1 MKKISRLFKVI
12 MISLLVA
19 CMSLG
24 CVCAQDDAIQEDAAV
39 SCDSPANVS
48 IDDSMK
54 LEDVVLNESSK
65 TDSVLKASD
74 ADVVGDDTPESP
86 DLIINLTNDNLGNY
100 FKRGILRTDYNYA
113 TFSLCEDLEDI
124 GPLIIRANNVTI
136 LGNNHT
142 LTNTVF
148 SIEANG
154 VSLSNFTMNET
165 MEFED
170 NEYAAILIYRAND
183 ARISD
188 VNIDYDVP
196 QSTEAYGIYSLG
208 TNRWLNQN
216 LIIANCTINFKG
228 HNAGGGR
235 DYAVRLEYSRNAT
248 FSNNTVNA
256 ELPLRTV
263 DFTGTTAFLYSEFS
277 LAVGIANCDNL
288 TFSGNTVNCSVNKRP
303 ECAYP
308 TLDAIFICD
317 SRNCTFSNNTLMMRD
332 DITFKD
338 EPNYLYGLDIYR
350 VENMLVEHNR
360 FRVETSGGALAAGT
374 AYPIQLTG
382 PANGTIIRYNDIY
395 TRSNGPNLGI
405 FSQNF
410 NGGTFIQILNNR
422 INVTGL
428 AGNHSWALVAGIE
441 VQDDRDI
448 IMNNIIEVHDVSKV
462 KKDDNL
468 YGISYSQK
476 TNSTHSYRVI
486 NNTVISD
493 GYYMAHM
500 LDAENTTVTNNTL
513 VRTDKY
519 SDVDYDPFKRG
530 DAIGADTDS
539 SKNNDFSG
547 NRVITI
553 FEYDLE
559 HQSNELDG
567 GEEFHYEP
575 PENVNNLTNIVNGS
589 GIDPDNPEFPSGNP
603 LVPGGN
609 SPGPGGNGGNHGGM
623 SIPDVPDGD
632 PSYRGRPDLRGD
644 NGKSLSRRNSNGN
657 SNGRNFFNFDDG
669 RSTNQQSTASNSYN
683 NAGTASNSFNN
694 LVSNENGT
702 SGLSPSLNGAVSS
715 GASSR
720 SSSAGESGN
729 GGGASESVKKAF
741 EITET
746 IKEDPNYMIKFIGL
760 AVICELLLVIGYKR
774 KDSEEY

>member
-170 NEYAAILIYRAND
+170 NEYAAILIYMAND

-308 TLDAIFICD
+308 TLDSVFICD
-317 SRNCTFSNNTLMMRD
+317 SKNCSFTNNYMYLTD
-332 DITFKD
+332 KITYKD
-338 EPNYLYGLDIYR
+338 EANYLYALDIYR
-350 VENMLVEHNR
+350 NENMLVENNTI
-360 FRVETSGGALAAGT
+360 RVVTRGGAYAAGT

-382 PANGTIIRYNDIY
+382 PAGGVVIKGNDLY
-395 TRSNGPNLGI
+395 SKSNGPNLGI
-405 FSQNF
+405 YSQNF
-410 NGGTFIQILNNR
+410 NGENFITIVNNH
-422 INVTGL
+422 INVTGR

-441 VQDDRDI
+441 VQDDNDT
-448 IMNNIIEVHDVSKV
+448 IMNNLIEVHNTEKTT
-462 KKDDNL
+462 KDDNL
-468 YGISYSQK
+468 YGISYSQE

-493 GYYMAHM
+493 GYYLSYM

-513 VRTDKY
+513 VRSDKY
-519 SDVDYDPFKRG
+519 ADTDYDPFKRG
-530 DAIGADTDS
+530 SAIGNDTDA

-553 FEYDLE
+553 FEHELE
-559 HQSNELDG
+559 HQSNEIDG
-567 GEEFHYEP
+567 GEEFNYEP
-575 PENVNNLTNIVNGS
+575 PTNENGISNTINGS
-589 GIDPDNPEFPSGNP
+589 GIAPDSPSFPSHNP
-603 LVPGGN
+603 LIPGGN
-609 SPGPGGNGGNHGGM
+609 TIPSDSNNPGSGTSFG
-623 SIPDVPDGD
+623 PDVPDGD
-632 PSYRGRPDLRGD
+632 SSFKDVPGLVD
-644 NGKSLSRRNSNGN
+644 
-657 SNGRNFFNFDDG
+657 DDG
-669 RSTNQQSTASNSYN
+669 RSLSRKHESDNGNGARSYWNVQSNDDGSSNQNSYSDGRSSDVSYSKLVRYENSSSSVSPSTNGATSSGSNSEASTS
-683 NAGTASNSFNN
+683 AGA
-694 LVSNENGT
+694 
-702 SGLSPSLNGAVSS
+702 GLA
-715 GASSR
+715 GASKSTSR
-720 SSSAGESGN
+720 AYEVIKKIEDDPDSI
-729 GGGASESVKKAF
+729 VKF
-741 EITET
+741 V
-746 IKEDPNYMIKFIGL
+746 GL
-760 AVICELLLVIGYKR
+760 AIICEILLIIGYKR
-774 KDSEEY
+774 KEKDEI